1 MRGGGAEGVLGV
13 RGRGYGVDLRVGV
26 VLDHVWEESLLVL
39 GLLVCVFEVVY
50 LDAIGYVRSFWYL
63 LQ

>member
-13 RGRGYGVDLRVGV
+13 RGKGCDVDLRVGV
-26 VLDHVWEESLLVL
+26 GEDLVWEESLLVP

-50 LDAIGYVRSFWYL
+50 LGVVVYVHSF
-63 LQ
+63 